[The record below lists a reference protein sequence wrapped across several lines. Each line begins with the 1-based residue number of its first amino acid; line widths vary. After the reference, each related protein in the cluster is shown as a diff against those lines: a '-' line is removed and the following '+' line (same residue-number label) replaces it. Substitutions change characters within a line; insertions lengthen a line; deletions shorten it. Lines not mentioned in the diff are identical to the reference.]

1 MEDVR
6 IAPYKVREGE
16 NKNKVGQQP
25 SAGEENLALRFQ
37 VKYFLNAV
45 SKRSQ
50 HLDTVYYSE

>member
-6 IAPYKVREGE
+6 IAPYKIWEGE

-45 SKRSQ
+45 SNKEPALGHSVLQ
-50 HLDTVYYSE
+50 